1 MFNSQVECSSL
12 LNIVI
17 QIKGNNYLIRISFVE
32 LYREQF
38 LLIRIYGI
46 DVCSLTFVTY
56 KNFWLQEEYNY
67 KRIFSW
73 KWEHVYFCNVN
84 CLTSHFVSGFIGTGH
99 LLLGRNYLMIFLLES
114 VLHFFNISYSIFRI
128 CIFVAF
134 CFIQSVALF
143 SAFLVD
149 ISACSHCVAAD
160 FLAHFVTFVFLFQL
174 KLSFILLKFSLNFC
188 LF

>member
-1 MFNSQVECSSL
+1 
-12 LNIVI
+12 
-17 QIKGNNYLIRISFVE
+17 
-32 LYREQF
+32 
-38 LLIRIYGI
+38 
-46 DVCSLTFVTY
+46 
-56 KNFWLQEEYNY
+56 
-67 KRIFSW
+67 
-73 KWEHVYFCNVN
+73 
-84 CLTSHFVSGFIGTGH
+84 
-99 LLLGRNYLMIFLLES
+99 MIFLLES
-114 VLHFFNISYSIFRI
+114 VLHLFNISYSIFRI

-188 LF
+188 LFQLVVIVLNYANNIQQCVPFPDFSRLEAATILEKQQSIMYIDHAFHQYVHFCQMLLTTLFSNIFREEQSILLEKIYENKRSCNQYYLILAIQFSVTPTSFKHSV

>member
-56 KNFWLQEEYNY
+56 KTSDC
-67 KRIFSW
+67 KRNII
-73 KWEHVYFCNVN
+73 
-84 CLTSHFVSGFIGTGH
+84 TSGFSVE
-99 LLLGRNYLMIFLLES
+99 NES
-114 VLHFFNISYSIFRI
+114 MF
-128 CIFVAF
+128 
-134 CFIQSVALF
+134 
-143 SAFLVD
+143 
-149 ISACSHCVAAD
+149 
-160 FLAHFVTFVFLFQL
+160 TFVM
-174 KLSFILLKFSLNFC
+174 
-188 LF
+188 